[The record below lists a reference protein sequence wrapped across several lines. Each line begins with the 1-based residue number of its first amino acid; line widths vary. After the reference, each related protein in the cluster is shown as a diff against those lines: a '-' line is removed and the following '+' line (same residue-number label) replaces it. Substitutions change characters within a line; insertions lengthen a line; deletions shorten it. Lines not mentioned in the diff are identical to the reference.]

1 VDEVNSVERMFWVG
15 MDVFVDVDVVGKSV
29 GGMVEVEKDGEVEEE
44 EVEEEDGEDRED
56 GEEVEEEDGED
67 EEDSETDMQ
76 SLNPSI
82 TALSVNDHLFI

>member
-15 MDVFVDVDVVGKSV
+15 IDVDVDVDVDVVGKSV
-29 GGMVEVEKDGEVEEE
+29 IGMVEVV
-44 EVEEEDGEDRED
+44 EDGEADGED
-56 GEEVEEEDGED
+56 GEEDGED
-67 EEDSETDMQ
+67 EEDSETDKQ